1 LAYYYFIDVPMD
13 SKTIGIAIA
22 ALVIGGVGGYAIAS
36 SNSASKADKMA
47 AKDADR
53 MEAGMADPAES
64 DAMMDNDME
73 AGGEEAM
80 EQGMMGGDTIV
91 TLASNTP
98 SLSTLVTAVEAAELV
113 ETLNGEGPFTVFAPT
128 NDAFAAL
135 PEGTVDTLLM
145 PENQADLQSVLTYHV
160 VPGTYRG
167 ADLSDG
173 MTLTTVQGATITIGV
188 HDGGPVTVNDAP
200 VSMADVEASNG
211 VVHVIDSVI
220 LPPEMQ

>member
-1 LAYYYFIDVPMD
+1 MD

-22 ALVIGGVGGYAIAS
+22 ALIIGGVGGYVIAS

-53 MEAGMADPAES
+53 MEAGMEDSMAETD
-64 DAMMDNDME
+64 DAMMNDDM
-73 AGGEEAM
+73 AGSGGEEAM
-80 EQGMMGGDTIV
+80 EQGMMGEDTIV

-98 SLSTLVTAVEAAELV
+98 SLSTLVAAVEAAELV
-113 ETLNGEGPFTVFAPT
+113 ETLNGTGPFTVFAPN

-160 VPGTYRG
+160 VPGTYNA

-173 MTLTTVQGATITIGV
+173 MTLTSVQGATVSIGV
-188 HDGGPVTVNDAP
+188 HDDGTVTVNDAP

-211 VVHVIDSVI
+211 VVHVIDAVI
-220 LPPEMQ
+220 LPPETQ

>member
-1 LAYYYFIDVPMD
+1 
-13 SKTIGIAIA
+13 
-22 ALVIGGVGGYAIAS
+22 
-36 SNSASKADKMA
+36 MA
-47 AKDADR
+47 
-53 MEAGMADPAES
+53 
-64 DAMMDNDME
+64 E

-80 EQGMMGGDTIV
+80 EQDMMGDDTIV

-113 ETLNGEGPFTVFAPT
+113 DTLNGEGPFTVFAPT

-160 VPGTYRG
+160 VPGTYRA

-173 MTLTTVQGATITIGV
+173 MTLTTVQGANITIGV
-188 HDGGPVTVNDAP
+188 HQDGTVTVNDAP

>member
-1 LAYYYFIDVPMD
+1 MD

-53 MEAGMADPAES
+53 MEAGMEDSLSES
-64 DAMMDNDME
+64 DSMMDSDMAE

-80 EQGMMGGDTIV
+80 EQDMMGDDTIV

-113 ETLNGEGPFTVFAPT
+113 DTLNGEGPFTVFAPT

-160 VPGTYRG
+160 VPGTYRA

-173 MTLTTVQGATITIGV
+173 MTLTTVQGANITIGV
-188 HDGGPVTVNDAP
+188 HQDGTVTVNDAP